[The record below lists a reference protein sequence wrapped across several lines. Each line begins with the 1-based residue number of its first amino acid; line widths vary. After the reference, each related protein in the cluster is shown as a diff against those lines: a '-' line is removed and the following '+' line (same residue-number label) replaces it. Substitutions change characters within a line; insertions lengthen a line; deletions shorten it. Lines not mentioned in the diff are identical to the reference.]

1 MEGGIFVQ
9 AFVYLLA
16 ALLVVPLARR
26 TGLGSVLGYLLAG
39 LLIGP
44 SVMGLV
50 GDEGEEVMHFAEFG
64 VVMMLFLVG
73 LELEPERLWRL
84 RKSIVGLGGA
94 QVLGTAVVVG
104 GVATAFGLPWQ
115 QALALGLIFAMS
127 STAIALQS
135 LTERGLL
142 RTDAGQKSF
151 SVLLFQDIAIIPILA
166 GFPLLATLAPSGADA
181 HETWIDGIPAWAH
194 GAVVLL
200 AILGVVIGGRFLSQP
215 FFRAIASTGLRE
227 MFTAA
232 ALLLVIG
239 VTLLMGAVGLSPAL
253 GTFLAGVVLA
263 SSEYRHELESDIEP
277 FKGLLLGLF
286 FMAVGASLD
295 VASVAADP
303 LRVLGILLGVV
314 VLKAV
319 VLYALGRAFG
329 SARDQ
334 AARFALSLSQIG
346 EFAFVLFSFALLS
359 GVLPEHLTKTMVAV
373 TALSMALSPFVT
385 AFGERFVIPRLG
397 AAPAESRAADPID
410 EENPVIIAGYGRF
423 GQIAGRFVRSHGF
436 KATVLDVDSDQV
448 ELLRRFGTKVFFGD
462 ASRIDLLRS
471 AGAGKARLLIL
482 AVDDHAKALEIVHT
496 VRKHFPHLEILARAR
511 GRTEAYELIR
521 NGVSRVYRETFDTS
535 LRVGVDALEILGVH
549 AHQAHRAARTFKR
562 QDESFMME
570 MAHIATDQ
578 QKLVTTVRE
587 RTRELERQLRLDAS
601 DDPERD
607 DHAWDSEPLR
617 AAAIARAE
625 QEAKKDEAPP
635 V

>member
-44 SVMGLV
+44 SVLGLV
-50 GDEGEEVMHFAEFG
+50 GDQGEKVMHFAEFG

-73 LELEPERLWRL
+73 LELEPDRLWRL

-94 QVLGTAVVVG
+94 QVLGTGLLVG
-104 GVATAFGLPWQ
+104 GVAAAVGLPWQ
-115 QALALGLIFAMS
+115 QALALGLILSMS

-151 SVLLFQDIAIIPILA
+151 SVLLFQDIAVIPMLA
-166 GFPLLATLAPSGADA
+166 GFPLLATLAPSGAA
-181 HETWIDGIPAWAH
+181 HHETWIHRLPAWAH
-194 GAVVLL
+194 GGVVLL

-215 FFRAIASTGLRE
+215 FFRAIAATGLRE

-232 ALLLVIG
+232 ALLVVIG

-286 FMAVGASLD
+286 FMAVGAAID
-295 VASVAADP
+295 VQGIAADP
-303 LRVLGILLGVV
+303 LRVVAILLCVGA
-314 VLKAV
+314 LKSL
-319 VLYALGRAFG
+319 VLYTLSRAFG
-329 SARDQ
+329 AARDQ
-334 AARFALSLSQIG
+334 AARFALSLSQVG
-346 EFAFVLFSFALLS
+346 EFAFVLFAFAVGS
-359 GVLPEHLTKTMVAV
+359 GVLPEGMTKTMVAV
-373 TALSMALSPFVT
+373 TALSMAASPFVT

-397 AAPAESRAADPID
+397 AAPVETRAHDEIS

-423 GQIAGRFVRSHGF
+423 GQIAGRLIRSHGF
-436 KATVLDVDSDQV
+436 KATVLDVDSDQID
-448 ELLRRFGTKVFFGD
+448 LLRRFGTKVFFGD
-462 ASRIDLLRS
+462 ASRIDLLRA
-471 AGAGKARLLIL
+471 AGAAKARLLIL
-482 AVDDHAKALEIVHT
+482 AVDDHAKTLEIAHT

-521 NGVSRVYRETFDTS
+521 NGVTRVYRETFDTS
-535 LRVGVDALEILGVH
+535 LRVGTDALEILGVH
-549 AHQAHRAARTFKR
+549 AHQAYRAARTFKR
-562 QDESFMME
+562 QDEAFMME

-587 RTRELERQLRLDAS
+587 RTRELERQLRLDAT
-601 DDPERD
+601 DHPDRD
-607 DHAWDSEPLR
+607 DHAWDSDEIR
-617 AAAIARAE
+617 AAVIAQAE
-625 QEAKKDEAPP
+625 REAKKDEAPP